1 MVNEKDFS
9 IVVPRGEVSYEEYD
23 FSHEELDGLLI
34 SAEHLKKLLNLLVL
48 EILSYVNEQG
58 YEGIAGMV
66 EEEVTRRLLYEV

>member
-1 MVNEKDFS
+1 M
-9 IVVPRGEVSYEEYD
+9 GYEEYD
-23 FSHEELDGLLI
+23 FYYEELDGLLI
-34 SAEHLKKLLNLLVL
+34 SVEHLKKLLNLLVL

>member
-1 MVNEKDFS
+1 M
-9 IVVPRGEVSYEEYD
+9 PRGEVGYEEYD
-23 FSHEELDGLLI
+23 FYYEELDGLLI
-34 SAEHLKKLLNLLVL
+34 SVEHLKKLLNLLVL